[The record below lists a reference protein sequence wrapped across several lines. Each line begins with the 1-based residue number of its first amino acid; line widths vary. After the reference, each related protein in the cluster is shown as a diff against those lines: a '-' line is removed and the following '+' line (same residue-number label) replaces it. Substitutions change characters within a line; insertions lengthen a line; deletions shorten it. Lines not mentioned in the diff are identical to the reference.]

1 MRAPACVLA
10 VLVVGFSTSAR
21 SALGDDK
28 QACLQAFDEG
38 QQLRID
44 GKLQAARDRLLF
56 CGSDRCPPLVRQD
69 CTQWTTEVLRS
80 MPTVVF
86 GARDAGGHDVPGVR
100 VLVDGVQVA
109 DQLDGRSVPIDPGMH
124 TVRFESPSTQ
134 ALEQQVLV
142 RAGEKDRPVAVVF
155 PASGARPSL
164 APGSTTDSSATDRG
178 AVESPGPSPLAWV
191 FGGVGLAALGGAL
204 ALDLSVKSDADKL
217 RASCGATGCPSDR
230 VDPLVVRQDLAGVAL
245 GVGVASALVATY
257 FFVFRRASAPSSGAS
272 VTWDVLPS
280 LRGAS
285 GGVTVRF

>member
-10 VLVVGFSTSAR
+10 VLVVGLSTPGRSAR
-21 SALGDDK
+21 ADDK

-69 CTQWTTEVLRS
+69 CTQWTTEVMRA

-109 DQLDGRSVPIDPGMH
+109 DQLDGKSVSIDPGMH
-124 TVRFESPSTQ
+124 TVRFESPSMP
-134 ALEQQVLV
+134 AVEQQVLV

-155 PASGARPSL
+155 PASDVRPSP
-164 APGSTTDSSATDRG
+164 ASGSTSASSATDRDVVG
-178 AVESPGPSPLAWV
+178 APGPSPLAWV
-191 FGGVGLAALGGAL
+191 FGGLGVVALGGAL
-204 ALDLSVKSDADKL
+204 ALELSVRSDADKL
-217 RASCGATGCPSDR
+217 RASCGAMGCPSDR

-245 GVGVASALVATY
+245 GVGIASALVATY
-257 FFVFRRASAPSSGAS
+257 FFVFRRAPPPSGAS
-272 VTWDVLPS
+272 C
-280 LRGAS
+280 
-285 GGVTVRF
+285 GVVVRF